1 MDLNIDNYSIPE
13 LLDIFEISSISTSN
27 PLNINILQKHLY
39 NKHEQIKILN
49 KDEILEEK
57 EDLMEFY
64 TKGFFKLLKNIIT
77 INGQYNNNSSKLDD
91 PLDAFGNKQGNNYNE
106 DNVNKTSISIEDN
119 LLPPLMP
126 NQTIKEN
133 NNFVYKHK
141 DQISFNSFPSH
152 LKSGIINPL
161 TRKSYIKH
169 LNINSR
175 FRNNFNTT
183 TSTQFDF
190 YLPNPIKKVVSMKV
204 INTIFP
210 KMVYTVSDQLGS
222 NFFYITTVSGLD
234 LDDPNN
240 WTLVSIPNG
249 SYTADTIVE
258 TINNKL
264 SLLSSPINNIRL
276 EYDINNGKMT
286 FNSLPTT
293 QFSLRFGYNF
303 REKDLPNCNLLQ
315 IKQSV
320 PSNVYKDQFTL
331 GWLLG
336 FRGEYIKNIESTK
349 IKKSTPYSSSSTVYP
364 YTCACDLEKN
374 LQNLSLFYS
383 NNNFY
388 TAEGLYDLY
397 GTRYFLLAI
406 DDFQN
411 NHDIDI
417 IISPF
422 QFETIADTSIMA
434 KISTECNS
442 CIS

>member
-183 TSTQFDF
+183 TTQFDF
-190 YLPNPIKKVVSMKV
+190 YLPNQLKK
-204 INTIFP
+204 
-210 KMVYTVSDQLGS
+210 
-222 NFFYITTVSGLD
+222 
-234 LDDPNN
+234 
-240 WTLVSIPNG
+240 
-249 SYTADTIVE
+249 
-258 TINNKL
+258 
-264 SLLSSPINNIRL
+264 
-276 EYDINNGKMT
+276 
-286 FNSLPTT
+286 
-293 QFSLRFGYNF
+293 
-303 REKDLPNCNLLQ
+303 
-315 IKQSV
+315 
-320 PSNVYKDQFTL
+320 
-331 GWLLG
+331 
-336 FRGEYIKNIESTK
+336 
-349 IKKSTPYSSSSTVYP
+349 
-364 YTCACDLEKN
+364 
-374 LQNLSLFYS
+374 
-383 NNNFY
+383 
-388 TAEGLYDLY
+388 LYL
-397 GTRYFLLAI
+397 
-406 DDFQN
+406 
-411 NHDIDI
+411 
-417 IISPF
+417 
-422 QFETIADTSIMA
+422 
-434 KISTECNS
+434 
-442 CIS
+442 